1 MLVHS
6 LRLYG
11 RYGLSGNAAWE
22 SYNMANIMI
31 VEDEGIVA
39 RDIRRRLTKMGYD
52 VVAVADSGEMALKLV
67 AEVRPDL
74 VLMDIILKGELDGT
88 QTARQ
93 LYDEYH
99 IPVIYL
105 TAHADY
111 ATVQRAKESEPFG
124 YVVKPFQEQDLK
136 TSIEMA
142 LVKHQSEMRLRQS
155 TLTLQESNELLEK
168 RVAER
173 TANLEEA
180 IVLLKQEIQERKV
193 AQKTLQERDWQL
205 RQAQKMEA
213 VGRLAGGVTHDFNN
227 QLAII
232 RGYLDMAVEQLG
244 EHPPV
249 TRYLN
254 QIGGAVDRATG
265 LTRQLLLFT
274 SHQPVDLKVINL
286 NHQINDFKEM
296 LRRLLR
302 EDIELE
308 VDLEE
313 ALWSVRADAVNIDQ
327 VVTNLVVNARDAM
340 PRGGKLTIQTR
351 NVVLSADHVSD
362 HVAFHSG
369 EYVHLMVRDTGE
381 GMKPETLSKIFEPFF
396 TTKARGDG
404 TGLGLSV
411 VYGIVQSH
419 GGWISAESVPQ
430 KGSCFHVYLPK
441 CEKNKAEEK
450 THLTKRVG
458 GYRGAGEH
466 LLIVEDDAYLRNML
480 VVMLEEQGY
489 VVSACGNQKD
499 ARQLLKNKELIQ
511 LILTD
516 VMLPDGRGTE
526 MALDVQ
532 KSHPELH
539 TILMTGYPGTH
550 LDLTRIRAAG
560 LQLIQ
565 KPIARQDLLNII
577 HDALKKDP

>member
-1 MLVHS
+1 
-6 LRLYG
+6 
-11 RYGLSGNAAWE
+11 
-22 SYNMANIMI
+22 MANIMI

-39 RDIRRRLTKMGYD
+39 HDIRNRLTKMGYD
-52 VVAVADSGEMALKLV
+52 VVAIADSGELALKLV
-67 AEVRPDL
+67 VEVRPDL

-93 LYDEYH
+93 LHDDH
-99 IPVIYL
+99 HVPVIYL

-155 TLTLQESNELLEK
+155 TLTLRESNDLLEQ

-180 IVLLKQEIQERKV
+180 IALLKQEINERKH
-193 AQKTLQERDWQL
+193 AQKTLEERDLQL

-213 VGRLAGGVTHDFNN
+213 IGRLAGGVTHDFNN

-244 EHPPV
+244 EHPPI

-265 LTRQLLLFT
+265 LTKQLLLFT

-302 EDIELE
+302 EDIDLE
-308 VDLEE
+308 VDLSE
-313 ALWSVRADAVNIDQ
+313 ALWPVRADAVNMDQ

-351 NVVLSADHVSD
+351 NVVLSAEQVPDHAV
-362 HVAFHSG
+362 FHSG

-411 VYGIVQSH
+411 VYGILQSH
-419 GGWISAESVPQ
+419 GGWISADSMPK

-441 CEKNKAEEK
+441 CELGDAEEK
-450 THLTKRVG
+450 ANLTKRVG
-458 GYRGAGEH
+458 SYRGAGER
-466 LLIVEDDAYLRNML
+466 LLVVEDEAYLRNML

-489 VVSACGNQKD
+489 VVRACGNQKD
-499 ARQLLKNKELIQ
+499 ARQLLADEAPFH

-532 KSHPELH
+532 RSHPKLH

-565 KPIARQDLLNII
+565 KPIARQDLLSII
-577 HDALKKDP
+577 HDKLKRDQ